1 VITFLNNGAYLLILT
16 QSDGTMDDILFF
28 TSMRNCVR
36 KREKLLSNYY
46 RLSENLP
53 IIAPENVFT
62 EVWKVC
68 KKKIKIKNKSQ
79 FQLKIIHFI
88 FIIFL
93 FYFRL
98 FVFCPYYGSQ
108 W

>member
-46 RLSENLP
+46 RLSDPEDD
-53 IIAPENVFT
+53 PENVFI

-68 KKKIKIKNKSQ
+68 KKNKNKKQITISVKNYR
-79 FQLKIIHFI
+79 LHFI
-88 FIIFL
+88 FIIF
-93 FYFRL
+93 
-98 FVFCPYYGSQ
+98 
-108 W
+108 